1 MNPLNPLALVSAC
14 ICGILS
20 PALES
25 APLRE
30 LSTDRPDTTESACS
44 VDRGHF
50 QTEWELAAF
59 TRDGGE
65 WTEYSLGEMNLKYG
79 LTDHMDLQWVLPFFT
94 HARQGDEGFGDMSVR
109 LKTNLWGNDGGDTAM
124 AVMPFVKLPTA
135 RGDLGNDEFEGG
147 VMVPFS
153 FAAPGNWSCAVMGE
167 LDLVADDDGGGY
179 HLVGLVSATA
189 SHGLTENTAGFLELV
204 GIFSAETSDATEA
217 YFNTGF
223 TWAIAERW
231 QVDGG
236 LRIGL
241 NSAAADFTPFMGL
254 STKF

>member
-1 MNPLNPLALVSAC
+1 MKHLAPLASTTSC
-14 ICGILS
+14 ILWALT
-20 PALES
+20 PVLES

-30 LSTDRPDTTESACS
+30 LSTDRPDTTESAYS
-44 VDRGHF
+44 VDPGHF
-50 QTEWELAAF
+50 QFEWELAAF

-65 WTEYSLGEMNLKYG
+65 LSDFTLGELNLKYG
-79 LTDHMDLQWVLPFFT
+79 LTEIMDIQWVLPFYS
-94 HARQGDEGFGDMSVR
+94 HVRQGDEGFGDMMFR

-135 RGDLGNDEFEGG
+135 RGDLGNDEIEGG

-153 FAAPGNWSCAVMGE
+153 FPGPAGWSCAVMGE
-167 LDLVADDDGGGY
+167 LDVAADDDGSGY

-189 SHGLTENTAGFLELV
+189 SHALTQSTAGFVEVV
-204 GIFSAETSDATEA
+204 GIFSAETSDETEA

-223 TWAIAERW
+223 TWALAEQW

-241 NSAAADFTPFMGL
+241 NSASADLTPFVGL